1 MRMYDIIAKKR
12 DKLKLTREEISF
24 FIKGYDDGSIPDY
37 QASAFL
43 MAIFLNGLDDEETA
57 WLTDEMA
64 HSGDMLDLSK
74 FKNTVDKHSTGGVG
88 DKTTL
93 IVAPIAAAAGC
104 TVAKMSGRGL
114 GHTGGTVDKLES
126 IKGYRTDLNENEFKN
141 LIKKTGIAVIGQSAS
156 LTPSD
161 KKIYALRDV
170 TATVESI
177 PLIASSIM
185 SKKLAAGAKT
195 IVLDVKF
202 GNGAFM
208 KTKEDALVLAQ
219 KMINIGKHC
228 NRNVAAVISDMNSPL
243 GYNIGN
249 SLEVIEAV
257 KVLKGEEKGELYKVS
272 VALAAQMIS
281 LSLNIEPK
289 KAEKMAEDIIK
300 SGKAYEKMKEWLS
313 AQGADISFIKD
324 TNKFKKAKYKKE
336 IISLSD
342 GFVFGFNTEALGKA
356 AGALG
361 AGRRIKT
368 DKIDMSAGIVLN
380 IKKGQRVKTGDALC
394 TLLTDNESLLTE
406 ASQIA
411 QKAIEISAERPEISP
426 HIYKIL
432 R

>member
-64 HSGDMLDLSK
+64 HSGDMLDLSE

-93 IVAPIAAAAGC
+93 IVAPIVAAAGC

-156 LTPSD
+156 LTPAD

-257 KVLKGEEKGELYKVS
+257 KVLKGEEKGELYEVS

-380 IKKGQRVKTGDALC
+380 IKKGQRVKTGDVLC

-411 QKAIEISAERPEISP
+411 QKAIEISAERPEITP

>member
-1 MRMYDIIAKKR
+1 MKMYDIIAKKR

-64 HSGDMLDLSK
+64 HSGDMLDLSE

-156 LTPSD
+156 LTPAD

-257 KVLKGEEKGELYKVS
+257 KVLKGEEKGELYEVAI
-272 VALAAQMIS
+272 ALAAQMIS

-361 AGRRIKT
+361 AGRKIKT

-380 IKKGQRVKTGDALC
+380 IKKGQMVKKGDVLC

>member
-1 MRMYDIIAKKR
+1 MKMYDIIAKKR
-12 DKLKLTREEISF
+12 DNHKLTKEEISF
-24 FIKGYDDGSIPDY
+24 FINGYDDGSIPDY

-43 MAIFLNGLDDEETA
+43 MAVFLNGLDDEETA

-64 HSGDMLDLSK
+64 HSGDMLDLSE

-93 IVAPIAAAAGC
+93 IVAPIVAAAGC

-141 LIKKTGIAVIGQSAS
+141 LIKETGVAVIGQSAS
-156 LTPSD
+156 LTPAD

-185 SKKLAAGAKT
+185 SKKLAAGAKS

-208 KTKEDALVLAQ
+208 KTKEDACVLAR
-219 KMINIGKHC
+219 KMINIGRHC

-257 KVLKGEEKGELYKVS
+257 RVLKGEEKGELYEVS
-272 VALAAQMIS
+272 IALSAQMIS
-281 LSLNIEPK
+281 LSLNIEPETAQK
-289 KAEKMAEDIIK
+289 TAEDIIK
-300 SGKAYEKMKEWLS
+300 SGKAYEKMKEWIS
-313 AQGADISFIKD
+313 AQGGDISFIEN
-324 TNKFKKAKYKKE
+324 TENFKKAKYKKE
-336 IISLSD
+336 ILSVSE
-342 GFVFGFNTEALGKA
+342 GFVFGFDTEALGKA
-356 AGALG
+356 AGVLG
-361 AGRRIKT
+361 AGRKIKT

-380 IKKGQRVKTGDALC
+380 IKKGQTVKKGDVLC
-394 TLLTDNESLLTE
+394 TLLTDNESLLSE
-406 ASQIA
+406 ASEIA
-411 QKAIEISAERPEISP
+411 EKAIIISADRPDITP

>member
-1 MRMYDIIAKKR
+1 MKMYDIIAKKR

-64 HSGDMLDLSK
+64 HSGDMLDLSE

-156 LTPSD
+156 LTPAD

-257 KVLKGEEKGELYKVS
+257 KVLKGEEKGELYEVAI
-272 VALAAQMIS
+272 ALAAQMIS

>member
-1 MRMYDIIAKKR
+1 MKMYDIIAKKR
-12 DKLKLTREEISF
+12 DNHKLTKEEISF
-24 FIKGYDDGSIPDY
+24 FINGYDDGSIPDY

-43 MAIFLNGLDDEETA
+43 MAVFLNGLDDEETA

-64 HSGDMLDLSK
+64 HSGDMLDLSE

-93 IVAPIAAAAGC
+93 IVAPIVAAAGC

-156 LTPSD
+156 LTPAD

-185 SKKLAAGAKT
+185 SKKLAAGAKS

-208 KTKEDALVLAQ
+208 KTKEDACVLAR
-219 KMINIGKHC
+219 KMINIGRHY

-257 KVLKGEEKGELYKVS
+257 KVLKGEEKGELYEVS
-272 VALAAQMIS
+272 VALSAQMIS
-281 LSLNIEPK
+281 LSLNIEPETAQK
-289 KAEKMAEDIIK
+289 TAEDIIK
-300 SGKAYEKMKEWLS
+300 SGKAYEKMKEWIS
-313 AQGADISFIKD
+313 AQGGDISFIEN
-324 TNKFKKAKYKKE
+324 TENFKKAKYKKE
-336 IISLSD
+336 ILSVSE
-342 GFVFGFNTEALGKA
+342 GFVFGFDTEALGKA
-356 AGALG
+356 AGVLG
-361 AGRRIKT
+361 AGRIIKT
-368 DKIDMSAGIVLN
+368 DKIDMTAGIVLN
-380 IKKGQRVKTGDALC
+380 IKKGQMVKKGDVLC
-394 TLLTDNESLLTE
+394 TLLTDNESLLSK
-406 ASQIA
+406 ASEMA
-411 QKAIEISAERPEISP
+411 EKAIIISADRPDITP

>member
-1 MRMYDIIAKKR
+1 MKMYDIIAKKR
-12 DKLKLTREEISF
+12 DNHKLTKEEISF
-24 FIKGYDDGSIPDY
+24 FINGYDDGSIPDY

-156 LTPSD
+156 LTPAD

-257 KVLKGEEKGELYKVS
+257 KVLKGEEKGELYEVA

>member
-24 FIKGYDDGSIPDY
+24 FIKGYDDESIPDY

-57 WLTDEMA
+57 LLTDEMA
-64 HSGDMLDLSK
+64 HSGDMLDLSE

-156 LTPSD
+156 LTPAD

-257 KVLKGEEKGELYKVS
+257 KVLKGEEKGELYEVS
-272 VALAAQMIS
+272 VALSAQMIS

-300 SGKAYEKMKEWLS
+300 NGKAYEKMKEWLS

-411 QKAIEISAERPEISP
+411 QKSIEISAERPEISP

>member
-1 MRMYDIIAKKR
+1 MKMYDIIAKKR

-64 HSGDMLDLSK
+64 HSGDMLDLSE

-156 LTPSD
+156 LTPAD

-257 KVLKGEEKGELYKVS
+257 KVLKGEEKGELYEVA

-411 QKAIEISAERPEISP
+411 QKSIEISAERPEISP

>member
-24 FIKGYDDGSIPDY
+24 FIKGYDDESIPDY

-64 HSGDMLDLSK
+64 HSGDMLDLSE

-93 IVAPIAAAAGC
+93 IVAPIVSAAGC

-141 LIKKTGIAVIGQSAS
+141 LIKETGVAVIGQSAS
-156 LTPSD
+156 LTPAD

-257 KVLKGEEKGELYKVS
+257 KVLKGEEKGELYEVS

-411 QKAIEISAERPEISP
+411 QKAIEISAERPEITP

>member
-1 MRMYDIIAKKR
+1 MKMYDIIAKKR

-64 HSGDMLDLSK
+64 HSGDMLDLSE

-156 LTPSD
+156 LTPAD

-257 KVLKGEEKGELYKVS
+257 KVLKGEEKGELYEVAI
-272 VALAAQMIS
+272 ALAAQMIS

-380 IKKGQRVKTGDALC
+380 IKKGQMVKKGDVLC

>member
-1 MRMYDIIAKKR
+1 MKMYDIIAKKR
-12 DKLKLTREEISF
+12 DNHKLTKEEISF
-24 FIKGYDDGSIPDY
+24 FINGYDDGSIPDY

-43 MAIFLNGLDDEETA
+43 MAVFLNGLDDEETA

-64 HSGDMLDLSK
+64 HSGDMLDLSE

-93 IVAPIAAAAGC
+93 IVAPIVAAAGC

-141 LIKKTGIAVIGQSAS
+141 LIKETGVAVIGQSAS
-156 LTPSD
+156 LTPAD

-185 SKKLAAGAKT
+185 SKKLAAGAKS

-208 KTKEDALVLAQ
+208 KTKEDACVLAR
-219 KMINIGKHC
+219 KMINIGRHC

-249 SLEVIEAV
+249 SLEVVEAV
-257 KVLKGEEKGELYKVS
+257 RVLKGEEKGELYEVS
-272 VALAAQMIS
+272 IALSAQMIS
-281 LSLNIEPK
+281 LSLNIEPET
-289 KAEKMAEDIIK
+289 AQETVEDIIK
-300 SGKAYEKMKEWLS
+300 SGKAYEKMKEWIN
-313 AQGADISFIKD
+313 AQGGDISFIEN
-324 TNKFKKAKYKKE
+324 TENFKKAKYKKE
-336 IISLSD
+336 ILSVSE
-342 GFVFGFNTEALGKA
+342 GFVFGFDTEALGKA
-356 AGALG
+356 AGVLG
-361 AGRRIKT
+361 AGRKIKT

-380 IKKGQRVKTGDALC
+380 IKKGQIVKKGDVLC
-394 TLLTDNESLLTE
+394 TLLTDNESLLSE
-406 ASQIA
+406 ASEIA
-411 QKAIEISAERPEISP
+411 EKAIIISADRPDITP

>member
-1 MRMYDIIAKKR
+1 MK
-12 DKLKLTREEISF
+12 
-24 FIKGYDDGSIPDY
+24 
-37 QASAFL
+37 
-43 MAIFLNGLDDEETA
+43 
-57 WLTDEMA
+57 
-64 HSGDMLDLSK
+64 
-74 FKNTVDKHSTGGVG
+74 
-88 DKTTL
+88 
-93 IVAPIAAAAGC
+93 
-104 TVAKMSGRGL
+104 
-114 GHTGGTVDKLES
+114 
-126 IKGYRTDLNENEFKN
+126 NEFQ
-141 LIKKTGIAVIGQSAS
+141 TWTIA
-156 LTPSD
+156 
-161 KKIYALRDV
+161 
-170 TATVESI
+170 
-177 PLIASSIM
+177 
-185 SKKLAAGAKT
+185 
-195 IVLDVKF
+195 
-202 GNGAFM
+202 
-208 KTKEDALVLAQ
+208 
-219 KMINIGKHC
+219 
-228 NRNVAAVISDMNSPL
+228 
-243 GYNIGN
+243 
-249 SLEVIEAV
+249 
-257 KVLKGEEKGELYKVS
+257 

>member
-1 MRMYDIIAKKR
+1 MKMYDIIAKKR
-12 DKLKLTREEISF
+12 DNHKLTKEEISF
-24 FIKGYDDGSIPDY
+24 FINGYDDGSIPDY

-43 MAIFLNGLDDEETA
+43 MAVFLNGLDDEETA

-64 HSGDMLDLSK
+64 HSGDMLDLSE

-93 IVAPIAAAAGC
+93 IVAPIVAAAGC

-141 LIKKTGIAVIGQSAS
+141 LIKETGVAVIGQSAS
-156 LTPSD
+156 LTPAD

-185 SKKLAAGAKT
+185 SKKLAAGAKS

-208 KTKEDALVLAQ
+208 KTKEDACVLAR
-219 KMINIGKHC
+219 KMINIGRHY

-257 KVLKGEEKGELYKVS
+257 RVLKGEEKGELYEVS
-272 VALAAQMIS
+272 IALSAQMIS
-281 LSLNIEPK
+281 LSLNIEPETAQK
-289 KAEKMAEDIIK
+289 TAEDIIK
-300 SGKAYEKMKEWLS
+300 SGKAYEKMKEWIS
-313 AQGADISFIKD
+313 AQGGDISFIEN
-324 TNKFKKAKYKKE
+324 TENFKKAKYKKE
-336 IISLSD
+336 ILSVSE
-342 GFVFGFNTEALGKA
+342 GFVFGFDTEALGKA
-356 AGALG
+356 AGVLG
-361 AGRRIKT
+361 AGRKIKT

-380 IKKGQRVKTGDALC
+380 IKKGQMVKKGDVLC
-394 TLLTDNESLLTE
+394 TLLTDNESLLSE
-406 ASQIA
+406 ASEIA
-411 QKAIEISAERPEISP
+411 EKAIIISADRPDITP

>member
-64 HSGDMLDLSK
+64 HSGDMLDLSE

-88 DKTTL
+88 DKTTI

-141 LIKKTGIAVIGQSAS
+141 LIEKTGIAVIGQSAS
-156 LTPSD
+156 LTPAD

-257 KVLKGEEKGELYKVS
+257 KVLKGEEKGELYEVS

-380 IKKGQRVKTGDALC
+380 IKKGQRVKTGDVLC

-411 QKAIEISAERPEISP
+411 QKAIEISAERPEITP

>member
-12 DKLKLTREEISF
+12 DKHKLTREEISF

-43 MAIFLNGLDDEETA
+43 MAAFLNGLDDEETA

-64 HSGDMLDLSK
+64 HSGDMLDLSE

-93 IVAPIAAAAGC
+93 IVAPIVAAAGC

-126 IKGYRTDLNENEFKN
+126 INGYRTDLNENEFKN

-156 LTPSD
+156 FTPAD

-185 SKKLAAGAKT
+185 SKKLAAGAMT

-208 KTKEDALVLAQ
+208 KTKEDAVILAQ

-228 NRNVAAVISDMNSPL
+228 NRNIAAVISDMNSPL

-257 KVLKGEEKGELYKVS
+257 KVLKGEEKGELYEVS
-272 VALAAQMIS
+272 AALSAQMIS

-289 KAEKMAEDIIK
+289 KAEMMAEDIII
-300 SGKAYEKMKEWLS
+300 SGKAYEKTKEWIS
-313 AQGADISFIKD
+313 AQGGDISLIED
-324 TNKFKKAKYKKE
+324 TSRFKKAKYKKE
-336 IISLSD
+336 ILSNSD

-361 AGRRIKT
+361 AGRKIKT

-380 IKKGQRVKTGDALC
+380 IKKGQSVKKGDVLC
-394 TLLTDNESLLTE
+394 TLLTDNESLLSE
-406 ASQIA
+406 ASEIA
-411 QKAIEISAERPEISP
+411 QKAIEISAEKPEITP

>member
-24 FIKGYDDGSIPDY
+24 FIKGYDDESIPDY

-64 HSGDMLDLSK
+64 HSGDMLDLSE

-141 LIKKTGIAVIGQSAS
+141 IIKKTGIAVIGQSAS
-156 LTPSD
+156 LTPAD

-257 KVLKGEEKGELYKVS
+257 KVLKGEEKGELYEVS

-336 IISLSD
+336 IISSSD

>member
-1 MRMYDIIAKKR
+1 MKMYDIIAKKR
-12 DKLKLTREEISF
+12 DNHKLTKEEISF
-24 FIKGYDDGSIPDY
+24 FINGYDDGSIPDY

-43 MAIFLNGLDDEETA
+43 MAVFLNGLDDEETA

-64 HSGDMLDLSK
+64 HSGDMLDLSE

-93 IVAPIAAAAGC
+93 IVAPIVAAAGC

-141 LIKKTGIAVIGQSAS
+141 LIKETGVAVTGQSAS
-156 LTPSD
+156 LTPAD

-185 SKKLAAGAKT
+185 SKKLAAGAKS

-208 KTKEDALVLAQ
+208 KTKEDACVLAR
-219 KMINIGKHC
+219 KMINIGRHC

-249 SLEVIEAV
+249 SLEVVEAV
-257 KVLKGEEKGELYKVS
+257 RVLKGEEKGELYEVS
-272 VALAAQMIS
+272 IALSAQMIS
-281 LSLNIEPK
+281 LSLNIEPETAQK
-289 KAEKMAEDIIK
+289 TAEDIIK
-300 SGKAYEKMKEWLS
+300 SGKAYEKMKEWIN
-313 AQGADISFIKD
+313 AQGGDISFIEN
-324 TNKFKKAKYKKE
+324 TENFKKAKYKKE
-336 IISLSD
+336 ILSVSE
-342 GFVFGFNTEALGKA
+342 GFVFGFDTEALGKA
-356 AGALG
+356 AGVLG
-361 AGRRIKT
+361 AGRKIKT

-380 IKKGQRVKTGDALC
+380 IKKGQTVKKGDVLC
-394 TLLTDNESLLTE
+394 TLLTDNESLLSE
-406 ASQIA
+406 ASEIA
-411 QKAIEISAERPEISP
+411 EKAIIISADRPDITP

>member
-1 MRMYDIIAKKR
+1 MKMYDIIAKKR
-12 DKLKLTREEISF
+12 DNHKLTKEEISF
-24 FIKGYDDGSIPDY
+24 FIKGYDDESIPDY

-43 MAIFLNGLDDEETA
+43 MAVFLNGLDDEETA

-64 HSGDMLDLSK
+64 HSGDMLDLSE

-93 IVAPIAAAAGC
+93 IVAPIVAAAGC

-156 LTPSD
+156 LTPAD

-208 KTKEDALVLAQ
+208 KTKEDALILAQ

-257 KVLKGEEKGELYKVS
+257 KVLKGEEKGELYEVA

-380 IKKGQRVKTGDALC
+380 IKKGQRVKTGDVLC

-411 QKAIEISAERPEISP
+411 QKAIEISAERPEITP

>member
-1 MRMYDIIAKKR
+1 MKMYDIIAKKR

-64 HSGDMLDLSK
+64 HSGDMLDLSE

-156 LTPSD
+156 LTPAD

-257 KVLKGEEKGELYKVS
+257 KVLKGEEKGELYEVAI
-272 VALAAQMIS
+272 ALAAQMIS

-361 AGRRIKT
+361 AGRKIKT

-380 IKKGQRVKTGDALC
+380 IKKGQMVKKGDVLC

-411 QKAIEISAERPEISP
+411 QKAIEVSAERPEISP

>member
-1 MRMYDIIAKKR
+1 MKMYDIIAKKR

-64 HSGDMLDLSK
+64 HSGDMLDLSE

-126 IKGYRTDLNENEFKN
+126 IKGYRSDLNENEFKN

-156 LTPSD
+156 LTPAD

-257 KVLKGEEKGELYKVS
+257 KVLKGEEKGELYEVAI
-272 VALAAQMIS
+272 ALAAQMIS

-361 AGRRIKT
+361 AGRKIKT

-380 IKKGQRVKTGDALC
+380 IKKGQMVKKGDVLC

>member
-64 HSGDMLDLSK
+64 HSGDMLDLSE

-93 IVAPIAAAAGC
+93 IVAPIVAAAGC

-156 LTPSD
+156 LTPAD

-257 KVLKGEEKGELYKVS
+257 KVLKGEEKGELYEVS

-380 IKKGQRVKTGDALC
+380 IKKGQRVKTGDVLC

>member
-64 HSGDMLDLSK
+64 HSGDMLDLSE

-141 LIKKTGIAVIGQSAS
+141 LIKKTRIAVIGQSAS
-156 LTPSD
+156 LTPAD

-257 KVLKGEEKGELYKVS
+257 KVLKGEEKGELYEVS

-361 AGRRIKT
+361 AGRRIKN

-380 IKKGQRVKTGDALC
+380 IKKGQRVKTGDVLC

-411 QKAIEISAERPEISP
+411 QKAIEISAERPEITP

>member
-12 DKLKLTREEISF
+12 DNHKLTKEEISF

-141 LIKKTGIAVIGQSAS
+141 LIEKTGIAVIGQSAS
-156 LTPSD
+156 LTPAD

-257 KVLKGEEKGELYKVS
+257 KVLKGEEKGELYEVA

>member
-1 MRMYDIIAKKR
+1 MKMYDIIAKKR
-12 DKLKLTREEISF
+12 DNHKLTKEEISF
-24 FIKGYDDGSIPDY
+24 FIKGYDDESIPDY

-43 MAIFLNGLDDEETA
+43 MAVFLNGLDDEETA

-64 HSGDMLDLSK
+64 HSGDMLDLSE

-93 IVAPIAAAAGC
+93 IVAPIVAAAGC

-141 LIKKTGIAVIGQSAS
+141 LIKETGVAVIGQSAS
-156 LTPSD
+156 LTPAD

-185 SKKLAAGAKT
+185 SKKLAAGAKN

-208 KTKEDALVLAQ
+208 KTKEDACVLAR
-219 KMINIGKHC
+219 KMINIGRHC

-257 KVLKGEEKGELYKVS
+257 RVLKGEEKGELYEVS
-272 VALAAQMIS
+272 IALSAQMIS
-281 LSLNIEPK
+281 LSLNIEPETAQK
-289 KAEKMAEDIIK
+289 TAEDIIK

-313 AQGADISFIKD
+313 AQGADISFIED

-361 AGRRIKT
+361 AGRKIKT

-380 IKKGQRVKTGDALC
+380 IKKGQIVKKGEVLC
-394 TLLTDNESLLTE
+394 TLLTDNESLLSK
-406 ASQIA
+406 ASEIA
-411 QKAIEISAERPEISP
+411 EKAIIISADRPDITP

>member
-24 FIKGYDDGSIPDY
+24 FIKGYDDESIPDY

-64 HSGDMLDLSK
+64 HSGDMLDLSE

-156 LTPSD
+156 LTPAD

-257 KVLKGEEKGELYKVS
+257 KVLKGEEKGELYEVS

-289 KAEKMAEDIIK
+289 KTEKMAEDIIK

-336 IISLSD
+336 IISSSD

-411 QKAIEISAERPEISP
+411 QKSIEISAERPEISP

>member
-1 MRMYDIIAKKR
+1 MKMYDIIAKKR
-12 DKLKLTREEISF
+12 DNHKLTKEEISF
-24 FIKGYDDGSIPDY
+24 FINGYDDGSIPDY

-43 MAIFLNGLDDEETA
+43 MAVFLNGLDDEETA

-64 HSGDMLDLSK
+64 HSGDMLDLSE

-93 IVAPIAAAAGC
+93 IVAPIVAAAGC

-141 LIKKTGIAVIGQSAS
+141 LIKETGVAVIGQSAS
-156 LTPSD
+156 LTPAD

-185 SKKLAAGAKT
+185 SKKLAAGAKS

-208 KTKEDALVLAQ
+208 KTKEDACVLAR
-219 KMINIGKHC
+219 KMINIGRHC

-257 KVLKGEEKGELYKVS
+257 RVLKGEEKGELYEVS
-272 VALAAQMIS
+272 IALSAQMIS
-281 LSLNIEPK
+281 LSLNIEPETAQK
-289 KAEKMAEDIIK
+289 TAEDIIK
-300 SGKAYEKMKEWLS
+300 SGKAYEKMKEWIN
-313 AQGADISFIKD
+313 AQGGDISFIEN
-324 TNKFKKAKYKKE
+324 TENFKKAKYKKE
-336 IISLSD
+336 ILSVSE
-342 GFVFGFNTEALGKA
+342 GFVFGFDTEALGKA
-356 AGALG
+356 AGVLG
-361 AGRRIKT
+361 AGRKIKT

-380 IKKGQRVKTGDALC
+380 IKKGQMVKKGDVLC
-394 TLLTDNESLLTE
+394 TLLTDNESLLSE
-406 ASQIA
+406 ASEIA
-411 QKAIEISAERPEISP
+411 EKAIIISADRPDITP

>member
-57 WLTDEMA
+57 LLTDEMA
-64 HSGDMLDLSK
+64 HSGDMLDLSG

-141 LIKKTGIAVIGQSAS
+141 LIEKTGIAVIGQSAS
-156 LTPSD
+156 LTPAD

-228 NRNVAAVISDMNSPL
+228 NRNVATVISDMNSPL

-257 KVLKGEEKGELYKVS
+257 RVLKGEEKGELYEVS
-272 VALAAQMIS
+272 IALSAQMIS
-281 LSLNIEPK
+281 LSLNIEPETAQK
-289 KAEKMAEDIIK
+289 TAEDIIK

-313 AQGADISFIKD
+313 AQGADISFIED

-336 IISLSD
+336 IISSSD

-361 AGRRIKT
+361 AGRKIKT

-411 QKAIEISAERPEISP
+411 QKAIEISAERPEITP

>member
-1 MRMYDIIAKKR
+1 MKMYDIIAKKR
-12 DKLKLTREEISF
+12 DNHKLTKEEISF
-24 FIKGYDDGSIPDY
+24 FINGYDDGSIPDY

-43 MAIFLNGLDDEETA
+43 MAVFLNGLDDEETA

-64 HSGDMLDLSK
+64 HSGDMLDLSE

-93 IVAPIAAAAGC
+93 IVAPIVAAAGC

-141 LIKKTGIAVIGQSAS
+141 LIKETGVAVIGQSAS
-156 LTPSD
+156 LTPAD

-185 SKKLAAGAKT
+185 SKKLAAGAKS

-208 KTKEDALVLAQ
+208 KTKEDACVLAR
-219 KMINIGKHC
+219 KMINIGRHC

-257 KVLKGEEKGELYKVS
+257 RVLKGEEKGELYEVS
-272 VALAAQMIS
+272 IALSAQMIS
-281 LSLNIEPK
+281 LSLNIEPETAQK
-289 KAEKMAEDIIK
+289 TAEDIIK
-300 SGKAYEKMKEWLS
+300 SGKAFEKMKEWIN
-313 AQGADISFIKD
+313 AQGGDISFIEN
-324 TNKFKKAKYKKE
+324 TENFKKAKYKKE
-336 IISLSD
+336 ILSVSE
-342 GFVFGFNTEALGKA
+342 GFVFGFDTEALGKA
-356 AGALG
+356 AGVLG
-361 AGRRIKT
+361 AGRKIKT

-380 IKKGQRVKTGDALC
+380 IKKGQTVKKGDVLC
-394 TLLTDNESLLTE
+394 TLLTDNESLLSE
-406 ASQIA
+406 ASEIA
-411 QKAIEISAERPEISP
+411 EKAIIISADRPDITP

>member
-12 DKLKLTREEISF
+12 DKLKLAREEISF

-57 WLTDEMA
+57 LLTDEMA
-64 HSGDMLDLSK
+64 HSGDMLDLSE

>member
-1 MRMYDIIAKKR
+1 MKMYDIIAKKR
-12 DKLKLTREEISF
+12 DNHKLTKEEISF
-24 FIKGYDDGSIPDY
+24 FINGYDDGSIPDY

-43 MAIFLNGLDDEETA
+43 MAVFLNGLDDEETA

-64 HSGDMLDLSK
+64 HSGDMLDLSE

-93 IVAPIAAAAGC
+93 IVAPIVAAAGC

-141 LIKKTGIAVIGQSAS
+141 LIKETGVAVIGQSAS
-156 LTPSD
+156 LTPAD

-185 SKKLAAGAKT
+185 SKKLAAGAKS

-208 KTKEDALVLAQ
+208 KTKEDACVLAR
-219 KMINIGKHC
+219 KMINIGRHC

-257 KVLKGEEKGELYKVS
+257 RVLKGEEKGELYEVS
-272 VALAAQMIS
+272 IALSAQMIS
-281 LSLNIEPK
+281 LSLNIEPETAQK
-289 KAEKMAEDIIK
+289 TAEDIIK
-300 SGKAYEKMKEWLS
+300 SGKAYEKMKEWIN
-313 AQGADISFIKD
+313 AQGGDISFIEN
-324 TNKFKKAKYKKE
+324 TENFKKAKYKKE
-336 IISLSD
+336 ILSVSE
-342 GFVFGFNTEALGKA
+342 GFVFGFDTEALGKA
-356 AGALG
+356 AGVLG
-361 AGRRIKT
+361 AGRKIKT

-380 IKKGQRVKTGDALC
+380 IKKGQIVKKGDVLC
-394 TLLTDNESLLTE
+394 TLLTDNESLLSE
-406 ASQIA
+406 ASEIA
-411 QKAIEISAERPEISP
+411 EKAIIISADRPDITP

>member
-1 MRMYDIIAKKR
+1 MKMYDIIAKKR
-12 DKLKLTREEISF
+12 DNHKLTKEEISF
-24 FIKGYDDGSIPDY
+24 FINSYDDGSIPDY

-43 MAIFLNGLDDEETA
+43 MAVFLNGLDDEETA

-64 HSGDMLDLSK
+64 HSGDMLDLSE

-93 IVAPIAAAAGC
+93 IVAPIVAAAGC

-141 LIKKTGIAVIGQSAS
+141 LIKETGVAVIGQSAS
-156 LTPSD
+156 LTPAD

-185 SKKLAAGAKT
+185 SKKLAAGAKS

-208 KTKEDALVLAQ
+208 KTKEDACVLAR
-219 KMINIGKHC
+219 KMINIGRHC

-257 KVLKGEEKGELYKVS
+257 RVLKGEEKGELYEVS
-272 VALAAQMIS
+272 IALSAQMIS
-281 LSLNIEPK
+281 LSLNIEPETAQK
-289 KAEKMAEDIIK
+289 TAEDIIK
-300 SGKAYEKMKEWLS
+300 SGKAYEKMKEWIN
-313 AQGADISFIKD
+313 AQGGDISFIEN
-324 TNKFKKAKYKKE
+324 TENFKKAKYKKE
-336 IISLSD
+336 ILSVSE
-342 GFVFGFNTEALGKA
+342 GFVFGFDTEALGKA
-356 AGALG
+356 AGVLG
-361 AGRRIKT
+361 AGRKIKT

-380 IKKGQRVKTGDALC
+380 IKKGQTVKKGDVLC
-394 TLLTDNESLLTE
+394 TLLTDNESLLSETSE
-406 ASQIA
+406 IA
-411 QKAIEISAERPEISP
+411 EKAIIISADRPDITP

>member
-1 MRMYDIIAKKR
+1 MKMYDIIAKKR

-64 HSGDMLDLSK
+64 HSGDMLDLSE

-156 LTPSD
+156 LTPAD

-257 KVLKGEEKGELYKVS
+257 KVLKGEEKGELYEVAI
-272 VALAAQMIS
+272 ALAAQMIS

-342 GFVFGFNTEALGKA
+342 GFVFGFNTEGLGKA

-361 AGRRIKT
+361 AGRKIKT

-380 IKKGQRVKTGDALC
+380 IKKGQMVKKGDVLC